1 MKTVDLVTINDAAK
15 ALKQKTVMFYHNY
28 LFGLDNI
35 DGYLIYTNLTQLLQD
50 DFSYNNGIIFDSKLL
65 SAFVKTISSESEFD
79 INNKYIKTF
88 LGDTALELG
97 QNIMLQRMIDNK
109 VVQLMDNRYTNEIN
123 ITKDI
128 ETVYSMKK
136 ADGTYYYMPTVNG
149 TKYFI
154 TLFSGLLPLNKSD
167 KVNLQI
173 CDLYDNKFIAKFTVM
188 KKKIDIYIYLAY
200 LKV

>member
-15 ALKQKTVMFYHNY
+15 ALKQKTVMFYHNC

-79 INNKYIKTF
+79 ISNKYIKTF
-88 LGDTALELG
+88 LGVTALELG

-128 ETVYSMKK
+128 EIVYSMKK
-136 ADGTYYYMPTVNG
+136 ADGTYYYMPTVND

-173 CDLYDNKFIAKFTVM
+173 CDLHDNKFIAKFTVM
-188 KKKIDIYIYLAY
+188 KKKMDIYIYLAY